1 MRQEREPIMDRTLD
15 SRPIRLALLAA
26 VAVTTSAQAADFLD
40 PAQLEAELGGKVI
53 KGYYVGS
60 NIQFVEAYQP
70 GGRIAYKDDLKA
82 DAGRW
87 FIAGRAFCTFYDR
100 IGGGCWYVIKKSGNC
115 FEFHHASSR
124 GDDPVTRE
132 SLLAHTAHARAAR
145 DSDQVTCEQWF
156 GS

>member
-1 MRQEREPIMDRTLD
+1 MGRCAATLLML
-15 SRPIRLALLAA
+15 SLTAA
-26 VAVTTSAQAADFLD
+26 PAAAGEFLTAEQLTT
-40 PAQLEAELGGKVI
+40 ELGGHVI
-53 KGYYVGS
+53 KGYYTAS
-60 NIQFVEAYQP
+60 KLNFVEAYQP

-87 FIAGRAFCTFYDR
+87 FVAGRAFCTFYDR

-115 FEFHHASSR
+115 FEFHHASSK

-132 SLLAHTAHARAAR
+132 SLLAQPAYARAAR
-145 DSDQVTCEQWF
+145 DSDTVTCEQWF